1 MLVDYGNFYATEIN
15 QRIEDTGMEIES
27 VFKSLSEKGLGE
39 IFRDAVMQGSISAA
53 SMDSL
58 EPEIA
63 AELKEIFNGASMT
76 EMAPGV
82 YMFGS
87 SCNVTVSQQKRD
99 ALRAHRARMLQGRFN
114 RAGANGS
121 RLAHAVKE
129 DLGKLAF
136 LMEKMEILKKEQQFL
151 IANTP
156 VLKIA

>member
-1 MLVDYGNFYATEIN
+1 MLVDYGNQYAAEIS

-53 SMDSL
+53 SMDAL

-82 YMFGS
+82 YMFGGPCITMS
-87 SCNVTVSQQKRD
+87 HQKRD
-99 ALRAHRARMLQGRFN
+99 ALRAHRAKMLQQRFN
-114 RAGANGS
+114 RAGANGN
-121 RLAHAVKE
+121 RLAHALKE